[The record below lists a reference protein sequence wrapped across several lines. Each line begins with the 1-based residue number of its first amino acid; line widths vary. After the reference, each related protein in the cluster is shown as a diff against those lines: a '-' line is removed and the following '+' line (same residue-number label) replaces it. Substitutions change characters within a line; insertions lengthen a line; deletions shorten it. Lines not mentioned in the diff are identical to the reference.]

1 MGDIRKVFQGL
12 EKGGHHGCSITRKK
26 EVGTEG
32 VKWVSRVDTRVSLE
46 GHSNKEQREVG
57 TLLKK
62 ALRSF
67 TIWGK
72 LRTVPKWST

>member
-1 MGDIRKVFQGL
+1 MFINT
-12 EKGGHHGCSITRKK
+12 EK

-32 VKWVSRVDTRVSLE
+32 VKWVSRVDTMVSLE

-57 TLLKK
+57 TILKK

-67 TIWGK
+67 TI
-72 LRTVPKWST
+72 

>member
-1 MGDIRKVFQGL
+1 MFHEGL
-12 EKGGHHGCSITRKK
+12 EMGGHHGCSFAREK
-26 EVGTEG
+26 EVGTAG
-32 VKWVSRVDTRVSLE
+32 VKWVWRVDTMVSFE

-72 LRTVPKWST
+72 LRTVLEWST